1 MSRCFANFT
10 LSLESLTRT
19 ANIELT
25 MFLALTSAARTSEIQ
40 ILDIRFLVKHSTGY
54 ILYFR
59 KNIKTSRQD
68 ILRRTLKLYPITEN
82 KNCVSVINLIYT

>member
-1 MSRCFANFT
+1 MLTLHCHWN
-10 LSLESLTRT
+10 LSLEQL
-19 ANIELT
+19 ILELT

-59 KNIKTSRQD
+59 KNIETSRQD
-68 ILRRTLKLYPITEN
+68 ILRRTLKLYPVTEN